1 MEWTDYTVKRDVD
14 ELKDLSWEQASKVAE
29 MLNKREVTTKIKDLE
44 ERLQDSEGD
53 YDNLKCE
60 YDNLDYDYTR
70 LLFKHD
76 NLKDIQSKNNETID
90 DLKSY
95 LLKQYKNN
103 TDVEISNI
111 CKIVYDR
118 LSEYKYNDEDK

>member
-1 MEWTDYTVKRDVD
+1 MEWTDYTVKRNVD

-29 MLNKREVTTKIKDLE
+29 MLNEREVITKIKDLE
-44 ERLQDSEGD
+44 ERLQDSEDD

>member
-1 MEWTDYTVKRDVD
+1 MEWTDYIVKRDVD
-14 ELKDLSWEQASKVAE
+14 ELKDLSWEQASKVAK
-29 MLNKREVTTKIKDLE
+29 MLNEREAIAKIEDLE
-44 ERLQDSEGD
+44 ERLQDSEDD
-53 YDNLKCE
+53 YDNLKDE

-95 LLKQYKNN
+95 LLRQYKNN
-103 TDVEISNI
+103 SDIEISNI
-111 CKIVYDR
+111 CKIAYDK
-118 LSEYKYNDEDK
+118 LSEYEYNDEGK

>member
-1 MEWTDYTVKRDVD
+1 MGWTDYTVKRNVD

-44 ERLQDSEGD
+44 ERLQDSED
-53 YDNLKCE
+53 EYDNLKRE
-60 YDNLDYDYTR
+60 YDNLDYDYTH

-118 LSEYKYNDEDK
+118 LSEYKYNDGDK